1 MHINLLLVEDNLDL
15 ANTVIEYLEISGI
28 VCDHA
33 SNGQAGLNL
42 ALNQH
47 YDVILLDIM
56 LPRLD
61 GQQLCAQLRQ
71 QGSQTPILMLTSLD
85 ALPDKLASFA
95 AGADDYLVKP
105 FELAELVARIRAL
118 SLRRSGQASRLQV
131 ADLVMELSTRKVSR
145 AGQELHLS
153 PICWTLLECLMRAS
167 PEPVT
172 RERLEATIWGGR
184 TARQQHAQG
193 AHASAAQDRGQVLRP
208 AADPHAPRRRHTV
221 EVPWVSAW
229 L

>member
-1 MHINLLLVEDNLDL
+1 MHIHLLLVEDNLDL
-15 ANTVIEYLEISGI
+15 ATTVIEYLEISGI

-61 GQQLCAQLRQ
+61 GQQVCDRLRQ
-71 QGSQTPILMLTSLD
+71 QGIQTPILMLTSLD
-85 ALPDKLASFA
+85 ALSDKLASFA

-118 SLRRSGQASRLQV
+118 SLRRSGQTSRLQV
-131 ADLVMELSTRKVSR
+131 DDLVMELTTRKVSR

-153 PICWTLLECLMRAS
+153 PICWTLLENLMRAS
-167 PEPVT
+167 PQPVS
-172 RERLEATIWGGR
+172 RERLEAKIWGDEPPDSNSLKVHMHRLRKTVDKPFGR
-184 TARQQHAQG
+184 PLIHTLAG
-193 AHASAAQDRGQVLRP
+193 VGIQVK
-208 AADPHAPRRRHTV
+208 PHA
-221 EVPWVSAW
+221 
-229 L
+229 

>member
-1 MHINLLLVEDNLDL
+1 MHIHLLLVEDNLDL
-15 ANTVIEYLEISGI
+15 ANTIIEYLEITGI

-33 SNGQAGLNL
+33 SNGQTGLNL
-42 ALNQH
+42 ALSQH

-61 GQQLCAQLRQ
+61 GQQLCKQLRE
-71 QGSQTPILMLTSLD
+71 QGKQTPILMLTSLD

-95 AGADDYLVKP
+95 MGADDYLVKP

-131 ADLVMELSTRKVSR
+131 ADLTMDLSTRKVSR

-153 PICWTLLECLMRAS
+153 PTCWTLLECLMRAS
-167 PEPVT
+167 PEPVG
-172 RERLEATIWGGR
+172 RERLEATVWGDEPPDSNTLKVHMHRLRKAVDKDFSQALIHTISGVGVQLR
-184 TARQQHAQG
+184 TPCVKG
-193 AHASAAQDRGQVLRP
+193 
-208 AADPHAPRRRHTV
+208 
-221 EVPWVSAW
+221 
-229 L
+229 

>member
-1 MHINLLLVEDNLDL
+1 VHIHLLLVEDNLDL
-15 ANTVIEYLEISGI
+15 ANTVIEYLEITGI

-33 SNGQAGLNL
+33 SNGQTGLNL
-42 ALNQH
+42 ALSQH

-61 GQQLCAQLRQ
+61 GQQLCKQLRE
-71 QGSQTPILMLTSLD
+71 QGKQTPILMLTSLD

-95 AGADDYLVKP
+95 MGADDYLVKP

-131 ADLVMELSTRKVSR
+131 ADLTMDLSTRKVSR

-153 PICWTLLECLMRAS
+153 PTCWTLLECLMRAS
-167 PEPVT
+167 PEPVG
-172 RERLEATIWGGR
+172 RERLEATVWGDEPPDSNTLKVHMHRLRKAVDKDFSQALIHTISGVGVQLR
-184 TARQQHAQG
+184 TPCVKG
-193 AHASAAQDRGQVLRP
+193 
-208 AADPHAPRRRHTV
+208 
-221 EVPWVSAW
+221 
-229 L
+229 

>member
-1 MHINLLLVEDNLDL
+1 VHIHLLLVEDNLDL
-15 ANTVIEYLEISGI
+15 ANTIIEYLEITGI

-33 SNGQAGLNL
+33 SNGQTGLNL
-42 ALNQH
+42 ALSQH

-61 GQQLCAQLRQ
+61 GQQLCKQLRE
-71 QGSQTPILMLTSLD
+71 QGKQTPILMLTSLD

-95 AGADDYLVKP
+95 MGADDYLVKP

-131 ADLVMELSTRKVSR
+131 ADLTMDLSTRKVSR

-153 PICWTLLECLMRAS
+153 PTCWTLLECLMRAS
-167 PEPVT
+167 PEPVG
-172 RERLEATIWGGR
+172 RERLEATVWGDEPPDSNTLKVHMHRLRKAVDKDFSQALIHTISGVGVQLR
-184 TARQQHAQG
+184 TPCVKG
-193 AHASAAQDRGQVLRP
+193 
-208 AADPHAPRRRHTV
+208 
-221 EVPWVSAW
+221 
-229 L
+229 

>member
-1 MHINLLLVEDNLDL
+1 VHIHLLLVEDNLDL

-33 SNGQAGLNL
+33 SNGQTGLNL
-42 ALNQH
+42 ALSQH

-61 GQQLCAQLRQ
+61 GQQLCKQLRE
-71 QGSQTPILMLTSLD
+71 QGKQTPILMLTSLD

-95 AGADDYLVKP
+95 MGADDYLVKP

-131 ADLVMELSTRKVSR
+131 ADLTMDLSTRKVSR

-153 PICWTLLECLMRAS
+153 PTCWTLLECLMRAS
-167 PEPVT
+167 PEPVG
-172 RERLEATIWGGR
+172 RERLEATVWGDEPPDSNTLKVHMHRLRKAVDKDFSQALIHTISGVGVQLR
-184 TARQQHAQG
+184 TPCVKG
-193 AHASAAQDRGQVLRP
+193 
-208 AADPHAPRRRHTV
+208 
-221 EVPWVSAW
+221 
-229 L
+229 

>member
-1 MHINLLLVEDNLDL
+1 MHIHLLLVEDNLDL
-15 ANTVIEYLEISGI
+15 AITVIEYLEISGI
-28 VCDHA
+28 GCDHA
-33 SNGQAGLNL
+33 SNGQAGLSL
-42 ALNQH
+42 ALKQH

-61 GQQLCAQLRQ
+61 GQQVCEQLRQ

-85 ALPDKLASFA
+85 ALSDKLASFA

-118 SLRRSGQASRLQV
+118 SMRRSGQASRLQV
-131 ADLVMELSTRKVSR
+131 DDLVMELTTRKVSR

-172 RERLEATIWGGR
+172 RERLETTIWGDEPPDSNNLKVHMHRLRKTVDKPFGQPLIH
-184 TARQQHAQG
+184 TLPGVGIQLTSHA
-193 AHASAAQDRGQVLRP
+193 
-208 AADPHAPRRRHTV
+208 
-221 EVPWVSAW
+221 
-229 L
+229 

>member
-1 MHINLLLVEDNLDL
+1 VHIHLLLVEDNLDL
-15 ANTVIEYLEISGI
+15 ANTVIEYLEITGI

-33 SNGQAGLNL
+33 SNGQTGLNL
-42 ALNQH
+42 ALSQH

-61 GQQLCAQLRQ
+61 GQQLCKQLRE
-71 QGSQTPILMLTSLD
+71 QGKQTPILMLTSLD

-95 AGADDYLVKP
+95 MGADDYLVKP

-131 ADLVMELSTRKVSR
+131 ADLTMDLSTRKVSR

-153 PICWTLLECLMRAS
+153 PTCWTLLECLMRAS
-167 PEPVT
+167 PEPVG
-172 RERLEATIWGGR
+172 RERLEATVWGDEPPDSNTLKVHMHRLRKAVDKDFSQTLIHTISGVGVQLR
-184 TARQQHAQG
+184 TPCVKG
-193 AHASAAQDRGQVLRP
+193 
-208 AADPHAPRRRHTV
+208 
-221 EVPWVSAW
+221 
-229 L
+229 

>member
-1 MHINLLLVEDNLDL
+1 VHIHLLLVEDNLDL
-15 ANTVIEYLEISGI
+15 ATTVIEYLEISGM
-28 VCDHA
+28 VCDHV

-42 ALNQH
+42 ALDQH

-61 GQQLCAQLRQ
+61 GQQLCARLRQ

-85 ALPDKLASFA
+85 ALSDKLASFA

-118 SLRRSGQASRLQV
+118 SMRRSSQSSRLQV
-131 ADLVMELSTRKVSR
+131 DDLVMELTTRKVSR

-153 PICWTLLECLMRAS
+153 PICWTLLEYLMRAS
-167 PEPVT
+167 PEPVP
-172 RERLEATIWGGR
+172 RERLETTIWGDEPPDSNTLKVHMHRLRKAVDKPFSRPLIHTLPGVGI
-184 TARQQHAQG
+184 QVKSHA
-193 AHASAAQDRGQVLRP
+193 
-208 AADPHAPRRRHTV
+208 
-221 EVPWVSAW
+221 
-229 L
+229 

>member
-1 MHINLLLVEDNLDL
+1 MHIHLLLVEDNLDL

-33 SNGQAGLNL
+33 SNGQTGLNL
-42 ALNQH
+42 ALSQH

-61 GQQLCAQLRQ
+61 GQQLCKQLRE
-71 QGSQTPILMLTSLD
+71 QGKQTPILMLTSLD

-95 AGADDYLVKP
+95 MGADDYLVKP

-131 ADLVMELSTRKVSR
+131 ADLTMDLSTRKVSR

-153 PICWTLLECLMRAS
+153 PTCWTLLECLMRAS
-167 PEPVT
+167 PEPVG
-172 RERLEATIWGGR
+172 RERLEATVWGDEPPDSNTLKVHMHRLRKAVDKDFSQALIHTISGVGVQLR
-184 TARQQHAQG
+184 TPCVKG
-193 AHASAAQDRGQVLRP
+193 
-208 AADPHAPRRRHTV
+208 
-221 EVPWVSAW
+221 
-229 L
+229 

>member
-1 MHINLLLVEDNLDL
+1 MHIQLLLVEDNLDL

-33 SNGQAGLNL
+33 SNGQTGLNL
-42 ALNQH
+42 ALSQH

-61 GQQLCAQLRQ
+61 GQQLCQQLRQ

-85 ALPDKLASFA
+85 ALSDKLASFA

-105 FELAELVARIRAL
+105 FEMAELVARIRAL
-118 SLRRSGQASRLQV
+118 SMRRSGQASRP
-131 ADLVMELSTRKVSR
+131 
-145 AGQELHLS
+145 GQELHLS

-172 RERLEATIWGGR
+172 RERLETTIWGDEPPDSNTLKVHMHRLRKTVDKSFGQPLIHTLPGIGIQMR
-184 TARQQHAQG
+184 SHA
-193 AHASAAQDRGQVLRP
+193 
-208 AADPHAPRRRHTV
+208 
-221 EVPWVSAW
+221 
-229 L
+229 

>member
-1 MHINLLLVEDNLDL
+1 MLLVEDNLDL
-15 ANTVIEYLEISGI
+15 ANTVIEYLEITGI

-33 SNGQAGLNL
+33 SNGQTGLNL
-42 ALNQH
+42 ALSQH

-61 GQQLCAQLRQ
+61 GQQLCKQLRE
-71 QGSQTPILMLTSLD
+71 QGKQTPILMLTSLD

-95 AGADDYLVKP
+95 MGADDYLVKP

-131 ADLVMELSTRKVSR
+131 ADLTMDLSTRKVSR

-153 PICWTLLECLMRAS
+153 PTCWTLLECLMRAS
-167 PEPVT
+167 PEPVG
-172 RERLEATIWGGR
+172 RERLEATVWGDEPPDSNTLKVHMHRLRKAVDKDFSQALIHTISGVGVQLR
-184 TARQQHAQG
+184 TPCVKG
-193 AHASAAQDRGQVLRP
+193 
-208 AADPHAPRRRHTV
+208 
-221 EVPWVSAW
+221 
-229 L
+229 

>member
-1 MHINLLLVEDNLDL
+1 MHIHLLLVEDNLDL
-15 ANTVIEYLEISGI
+15 ATTVIEYLEISGI

-61 GQQLCAQLRQ
+61 GQQVCTGLRQ
-71 QGSQTPILMLTSLD
+71 QGIQTPILMLTSLD

-118 SLRRSGQASRLQV
+118 SLRRSGQTSRLQV
-131 ADLVMELSTRKVSR
+131 DDLVMELTTRQVSR

-153 PICWTLLECLMRAS
+153 PICWALLEHLMRAS
-167 PEPVT
+167 PEPAP
-172 RERLEATIWGGR
+172 RERLESKIWGDEPPDSNTLKVHMHRLRKTVDKPFGR
-184 TARQQHAQG
+184 PLIHTLAGVGIQVK
-193 AHASAAQDRGQVLRP
+193 AHA
-208 AADPHAPRRRHTV
+208 
-221 EVPWVSAW
+221 
-229 L
+229 